1 MHKTL
6 IVSLAALT
14 ALAAPLA
21 AQRGGAAPPRSGSV
35 TFAVLVSDPSGAPIG
50 DVKVTMT
57 GPAERTSRTEGG
69 RLVFE
74 NLPAGTYTFR
84 FEKDGFVP
92 FEKEVAGRGVTP
104 INLKVTLTALP
115 PPPKVE
121 APPPVAPPPPPPPP
135 PSDAKPVVLDMP
147 AFIEKN
153 YVKPR
158 PGKTTPLGCA
168 DHGSG
173 MLIQI
178 NDTDREPR
186 ARRRRRVRV
195 RDRRAGQGQARCPR
209 RIARRRRLP
218 VDPARPPARVH
229 AWVEEAAG
237 DDFDPRRGRLRRLVA
252 ARWTASSAVRWHNA
266 RVPLAPGTRIG
277 PYEITNL
284 LGAGGMGEVYRA
296 RDTRLDR
303 DVAIKVLPPAV
314 ARDPQ
319 ALERFSREART
330 MASVSHPRICAVYD
344 VGEHEGSPYIVMELL
359 EGKPL
364 YALLE
369 PRAPGRAAD
378 RMGRCSWPTRSR
390 RRTRA
395 ASSTATSSPPTS
407 SSTPAAT

>member
-14 ALAAPLA
+14 ALVAPLA

-50 DVKVTMT
+50 DVKVSMT

-153 YVKPR
+153 YIGR
-158 PGKTTPLGCA
+158 ASGKTTPLGCSSS
-168 DHGSG
+168 GSG
-173 MLIQI
+173 VLLQV
-178 NDTDREPR
+178 NDGVASHAHSDADEF
-186 ARRRRRVRV
+186 VYV
-195 RDRRAGQGQARCPR
+195 IAGQG
-209 RIARRRRLP
+209 
-218 VDPARPPARVH
+218 
-229 AWVEEAAG
+229 
-237 DDFDPRRGRLRRLVA
+237 
-252 ARWTASSAVRWHNA
+252 NA
-266 RVPLAPGTRIG
+266 KLGTRDESLG
-277 PYEITNL
+277 PGVYL
-284 LGAGGMGEVYRA
+284 LIPRGLPHAFTAGPKKPLVMISIRAGGA
-296 RDTRLDR
+296 
-303 DVAIKVLPPAV
+303 
-314 ARDPQ
+314 
-319 ALERFSREART
+319 
-330 MASVSHPRICAVYD
+330 CA
-344 VGEHEGSPYIVMELL
+344 G
-359 EGKPL
+359 
-364 YALLE
+364 
-369 PRAPGRAAD
+369 
-378 RMGRCSWPTRSR
+378 
-390 RRTRA
+390 
-395 ASSTATSSPPTS
+395 
-407 SSTPAAT
+407 